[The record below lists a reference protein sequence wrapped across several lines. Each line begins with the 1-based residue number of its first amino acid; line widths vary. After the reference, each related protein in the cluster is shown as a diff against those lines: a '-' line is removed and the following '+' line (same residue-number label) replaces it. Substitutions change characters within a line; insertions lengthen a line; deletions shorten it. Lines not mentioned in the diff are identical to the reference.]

1 MEAKGTARPSLFEL
15 APIRRRTTLN
25 HANGVRACLLIF
37 IVFDGLAG
45 SQLPFCK
52 KTKQKTASRIWIYVA
67 RKVYS
72 IAIIFFGV
80 WIYKLA
86 PFICR

>member
-15 APIRRRTTLN
+15 APIRRRPTLK

-52 KTKQKTASRIWIYVA
+52 KQNKKWHLG
-67 RKVYS
+67 
-72 IAIIFFGV
+72 FGYT
-80 WIYKLA
+80 WREKCTQL
-86 PFICR
+86 R